1 MGLTVP
7 PGTNLHVGK
16 KFGMVGSHC
25 TTREELERK
34 QVPLC
39 HLEEIVK

>member
-1 MGLTVP
+1 MP
-7 PGTNLHVGK
+7 PGMNLQK
-16 KFGMVGSHC
+16 KFGRVGSHC

-39 HLEEIVK
+39 HLEDIVK

>member
-7 PGTNLHVGK
+7 PGTNLHRGK
-16 KFGMVGSHC
+16 KFDRVGSHC

-34 QVPLC
+34 QVSLY